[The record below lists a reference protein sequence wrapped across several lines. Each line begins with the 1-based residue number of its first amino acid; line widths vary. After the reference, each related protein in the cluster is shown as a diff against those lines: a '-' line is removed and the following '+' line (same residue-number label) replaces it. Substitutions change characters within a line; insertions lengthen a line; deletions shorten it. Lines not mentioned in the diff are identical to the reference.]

1 MKQLPQKEIG
11 RIYDSFASHYNT
23 AKAFLEFLLLGRLR
37 RVLLRRAEGR
47 VLEVGVGTGSNFE
60 YYPEDCEVTGIEYSF
75 GMLAKARKHSRQ
87 LGKKMTLKQGDAQ
100 KLPFKTGSFDCVV
113 DTLCLCTYPDPVK
126 ALREMK
132 RVCKKG
138 GQILLLEH
146 GRSSQ
151 GFIERLQ
158 RWRAEKH
165 YAQLGCHLLREPL
178 ELVRKAGLE
187 IVEEKRELFGIFSV
201 IRARK

>member
-1 MKQLPQKEIG
+1 MKQLTQKQLG
-11 RIYDSFASHYNT
+11 RKYGDFARRYN
-23 AKAFLEFLLLGRLR
+23 AKVAPLEFLILKRLR
-37 RVLLRRAEGR
+37 RNLLRQVSGR
-47 VLEVGVGTGSNFE
+47 VLEVGVGTGRNFE
-60 YYPEDCEVTGIEYSF
+60 FYSEKCEVTGIEYSS
-75 GMLAKARKHSRQ
+75 GMLAKAREHARQ
-87 LGKKMTLKQGDAQ
+87 LGKNIVLKQGDAQ
-100 KLPFKTGSFDCVV
+100 KLPFKTGSFDYVV

-146 GRSSQ
+146 GRSSH

-158 RWRAEKH
+158 QWRAEKH
-165 YAQLGCHLLREPL
+165 YAQLGCHLRREPL

-187 IVEEKRELFGIFSV
+187 IVEEKRALFGIFYV
-201 IRARK
+201 VRAKC